1 MIYLDNSATTSTD
14 PDIAAIALDFMTN
27 RYGNPSSLHHFGMDA
42 YQAVMNARYQ
52 TARLIG
58 APTDSVYFTSGG
70 TESNNIAIR
79 GTALANQALG
89 RHIVT
94 TTIEH
99 SSVLSCCQALE
110 KEGFSVTY
118 VAPSPET
125 HRIEA
130 QDILRAVRED
140 TILISMMHVNNETGE
155 VLPVREVA
163 EAVHREHPHT
173 LIHCDTVQSLYAT
186 FCAALPLTP
195 ASTSSKISVGTPSC
209 RASTCF
215 MASMI
220 LASSP
225 PEATLESGLSASPT
239 FADIKKRTPSMPV
252 GESGIS
258 SN

>member
-52 TARLIG
+52 AARLIG

-79 GTALANQALG
+79 GTALANQAVG

-155 VLPVREVA
+155 VLPVAGGCRG
-163 EAVHREHPHT
+163 
-173 LIHCDTVQSLYAT
+173 C
-186 FCAALPLTP
+186 TP
-195 ASTSSKISVGTPSC
+195 G
-209 RASTCF
+209 
-215 MASMI
+215 
-220 LASSP
+220 
-225 PEATLESGLSASPT
+225 ASPH
-239 FADIKKRTPSMPV
+239 AYPLRYRP
-252 GESGIS
+252 ELW
-258 SN
+258 